1 MTNITI
7 KTLASGSSGNCY
19 RISNESSSFL
29 IECGLTIR
37 RIKEGLNFRLSE
49 IGFCL
54 ISHLHE
60 DHCRSAS
67 DILKAGIPIF
77 LPQETADA
85 LKLSGHNVNIVK
97 AGKQF
102 RIGSWSVLPFDTI
115 HDSEELP
122 CKESLGFLLA
132 SGKDKILYLTDSAY
146 CPYRFKDLTIIMIEC
161 NYQDELLQQNIEAG
175 IVDYSLKKRL
185 LKTHLNLDNVIE
197 FLKANDL
204 ESTREIHLLHL
215 SSRNANAEQMKEEV
229 IKATGKP
236 VIVADHVLE
245 FGNGGVKID

>member
-1 MTNITI
+1 MNGITI

-19 RISNESSSFL
+19 KISNENSSFL
-29 IECGLTIR
+29 IECGIPIR

-49 IGFCL
+49 IDFCL
-54 ISHLHE
+54 ISHLHK

-77 LPQETADA
+77 VPQETADA
-85 LKLSGHNVNIVK
+85 LRLSGHNVHIIK

-102 RIGSWSVLPFDTI
+102 KTGSWAVLPFGTI

-122 CKESLGFLLA
+122 CKESLGFLLQ

-146 CPYRFKDLTIIMIEC
+146 CSYRFKRLTHILVEC
-161 NYQDELLQQNIEAG
+161 NYQKELLQQNIEEG
-175 IVDYSLKKRL
+175 IVDYGLKVRL

-204 ESTREIHLLHL
+204 TAVQEIYLIHI
-215 SSRNANAEQMKEEV
+215 SGRNANAKQMKNTIEAEF
-229 IKATGKP
+229 GKP

-245 FGNGGVKID
+245 FGNGGVKVD